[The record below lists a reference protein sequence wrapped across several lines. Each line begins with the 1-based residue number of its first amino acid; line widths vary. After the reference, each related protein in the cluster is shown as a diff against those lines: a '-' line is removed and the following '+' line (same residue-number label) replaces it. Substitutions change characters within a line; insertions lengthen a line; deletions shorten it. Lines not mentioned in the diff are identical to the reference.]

1 MPPFSH
7 SILDCFLLLSYRCY
21 WARCHSKLMHGW
33 QPSFAS
39 IATFMIEAKC
49 PHAQL
54 EDWAKC
60 PKNTFQSAL
69 MWHWSTATWKIGA
82 KWLGQSALMWHWQPL
97 ERLGKVPSECLASQ
111 SALMWHWQPL
121 GRLGNMPS
129 HWPKCPHV
137 ALTAMWKIGQ
147 SALSIP
153 CIGQSAFMC
162 RSQLQSRTSCS
173 FCLHME
179 RRHTQKE
186 NLQNINLWVV
196 YYEGKTQNDN
206 CEQDSERQPLF
217 NDFAI
222 CASRDVRTRFAGGN
236 VYIYL
241 CVTMSSLLWNCG
253 ADREEEICSCSENL
267 QQLHLLVFQPKSSIL
282 KGDAIHD
289 LCLQHCLKLLDQLQV
304 VCCLVLADLHQELFG
319 YTRPQ
324 ACHKI
329 CSNIPTQCMT
339 NRGWHHCRT
348 LLLQQQVQL
357 NPKWQQHN
365 FNIPIQFLQCCWVVC
380 GAQELMNI
388 PFQNWQGS
396 WAFNCL

>member
-1 MPPFSH
+1 
-7 SILDCFLLLSYRCY
+7 
-21 WARCHSKLMHGW
+21 
-33 QPSFAS
+33 
-39 IATFMIEAKC
+39 
-49 PHAQL
+49 
-54 EDWAKC
+54 
-60 PKNTFQSAL
+60 
-69 MWHWSTATWKIGA
+69 
-82 KWLGQSALMWHWQPL
+82 
-97 ERLGKVPSECLASQ
+97 
-111 SALMWHWQPL
+111 
-121 GRLGNMPS
+121 
-129 HWPKCPHV
+129 
-137 ALTAMWKIGQ
+137 MWKIGQ
-147 SALSIP
+147 SALSMP

-179 RRHTQKE
+179 RRDTQKE

-206 CEQDSERQPLF
+206 CELCAMRARLRKTALVQWFCNLYFRRCQNQICGQDSGRQPLF

-222 CASRDVRTRFAGGN
+222 CASRGVRTRFAGGN
-236 VYIYL
+236 VYIFVCHHEL
-241 CVTMSSLLWNCG
+241 PTL
-253 ADREEEICSCSENL
+253 EICSCSENL

-289 LCLQHCLKLLDQLQV
+289 LCLQHWLKLLDQLQV
-304 VCCLVLADLHQELFG
+304 VCCLVLADLHQELFW

-329 CSNIPTQCMT
+329 CSTIPTQCMR

-357 NPKWQQHN
+357 NPKWQQRN

-396 WAFNCL
+396 WALNCL